1 MRLLK
6 WVVFPLR
13 FWLHSKR
20 KFFGCRIINP
30 PHKVKVYVRHRKS
43 TPRSDREVYDVL
55 AALLKM
61 VTHFLQICRRGN
73 HQPAATANLWIARQ
87 DPGQTRPPLDPC
99 GSQGTPSLSGGGVR
113 KTKLAAGPLRPLYP
127 VARHPKKRSPVLG
140 SQFQR
145 LVDDS
150 VRHGD
155 AQGCSAGLDLVFAP
169 LKQNLVVP
177 LDALLLLLF
186 WCDKPSKRSAG

>member
-1 MRLLK
+1 MRLPK
-6 WVVFPLR
+6 WVVFPLN

-20 KFFGCRIINP
+20 KFFGCQIINP
-30 PHKVKVYVRHRKS
+30 PHEFKVYIRHRKS
-43 TPRSDREVYDVL
+43 NPRSDREVYD
-55 AALLKM
+55 AAFLKT
-61 VTHFLQICRRGN
+61 VTHFLRICRRGN

-87 DPGQTRPPLDPC
+87 DPGQTQPPLDPC
-99 GSQGTPSLSGGGVR
+99 GSQWTPSLTGGGVR

-127 VARHPKKRSPVLG
+127 VARHLKKRSPVLG

-145 LVDDS
+145 LVNDS

-169 LKQNLVVP
+169 LKQNLIVP

-186 WCDKPSKRSAG
+186 WCDEPSKRSAA